1 MRLSTKGRYAVTAML
16 DLAIHYDH
24 GPVTLAGISETQGIS
39 LSYLEQLF
47 VHLKKGGLVEGLR
60 GPGGGYRL
68 ARDPGEIS
76 IAQVINTI
84 GEGIDAT
91 LCGGSEN
98 CQEGERCLTHAL
110 WAKLGNEIQDFMD
123 GITLASFLSRDK
135 VSAVVRRQQSGLEI
149 PLPEPTLT
157 GTTAGSQTGL

>member
-16 DLAIHYDH
+16 DLAIHYED
-24 GPVTLAGISETQGIS
+24 GPVTLAGVSETQSIS
-39 LSYLEQLF
+39 LPYLEQLF

-68 ARDPGEIS
+68 ARSPGEIS
-76 IAQVINTI
+76 IAQVIDAI
-84 GEGIDAT
+84 GEGVDAT
-91 LCGGSEN
+91 LCGGNEN

-110 WAKLGNEIQDFMD
+110 WDKLGNEIHDFMD

-149 PLPEPTLT
+149 QVPQPAFT
-157 GTTAGSQTGL
+157 GSVAG